1 MELNGE
7 QKAKQNAATNSTQN
21 DDEQEPNQMDRN
33 EVNREAWKNLNEINL
48 AKYLF
53 DWVSE
58 WVTGM
63 KRIWN
68 S

>member
-1 MELNGE
+1 MRR
-7 QKAKQNAATNSTQN
+7 KKQNMATNSTQN

-53 DWVSE
+53 D
-58 WVTGM
+58 
-63 KRIWN
+63 
-68 S
+68 